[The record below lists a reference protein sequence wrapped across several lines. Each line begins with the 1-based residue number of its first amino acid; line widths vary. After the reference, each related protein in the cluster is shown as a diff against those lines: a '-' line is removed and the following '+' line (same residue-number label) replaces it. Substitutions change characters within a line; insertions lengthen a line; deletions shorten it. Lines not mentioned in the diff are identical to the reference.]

1 MVRSQQ
7 FLPLDKTLVVFYLLL
22 CRGYFFSVH
31 IYTFFTMKIANSII
45 DLIGNTPLLK
55 LNYFSKMTGANIF
68 AKLEYQNP
76 GGSVK
81 DRLARAMIQHAEE
94 NNLIDSETVIIEPT
108 SGNSGIGLAM
118 VCAALKYKLI
128 VTMPAATSVERRKVM
143 KAYGAEVVLTNSETG
158 MQGSIEKA
166 LELVKKFPKSYI
178 PYQFKNV
185 ANAEMHRRTTG
196 PEIWSDMAGK
206 VDIFVAGVG
215 TGGTITG
222 AGEYLKSKNP
232 DIRIIAVEPAGSP
245 VISGGQ
251 PGKHKIAGIGAGFI
265 PEVLHREIIDE
276 VFQVRDED
284 AMETTR
290 KMAMEEGVFAG
301 VSSGAI
307 LWAAI
312 KIAERHEYKDK
323 NIVIITCDT
332 GERYLSTS
340 LFGED

>member
-1 MVRSQQ
+1 
-7 FLPLDKTLVVFYLLL
+7 
-22 CRGYFFSVH
+22 
-31 IYTFFTMKIANSII
+31 MKIANSII

-55 LNYFSKMTGANIF
+55 LNYFSKICGANIY

-81 DRLARAMIQHAEE
+81 DRLAWAMIRHAEE
-94 NNLIDSETVIIEPT
+94 YKLIDKDTVIIEPT
-108 SGNSGIGLAM
+108 SGNTGIGLAM
-118 VCAALKYKLI
+118 VCAARKYRLI
-128 VTMPAATSVERRKVM
+128 ITMPSATSIERRKVM
-143 KAYGAEVVLTNSETG
+143 LAYGAEVILTDSSTG
-158 MQGSIEKA
+158 MQGAIEKA
-166 LELVKKFPKSYI
+166 LELSTHYPKSYI

-196 PEIWSDMAGK
+196 PEIWKDMDGK

-222 AGEYLKSKNP
+222 TGEYLKSKNP
-232 DIRIIAVEPAGSP
+232 DVKIIAVEPSGSP

-265 PEVLHREIIDE
+265 PEVLNREIIDE

-290 KMAMEEGVFAG
+290 TMAIEEGVFAG
-301 VSSGAI
+301 ISSGAI
-307 LWAAI
+307 LWAAT
-312 KIAERHEYKDK
+312 KIAERDETRGK